1 MLSILGRSARII
13 QAHMCPEEQ
22 RLKVRYSQRFDFCHN
37 ASAKKDLFLRWL
49 LSDPVTE
56 MKPMSDGHDLSTSPA
71 GDTAP
76 MLTPFSVSQNT
87 RNTTCLQDT
96 PNRTAVLPA
105 ETQAPRHVLEQ
116 STPQSRSNVPH
127 MPPSGPRQNRRLAT
141 CYNELSKNFAAM
153 SISTIVP
160 VA

>member
-1 MLSILGRSARII
+1 
-13 QAHMCPEEQ
+13 MCPEEQ

-56 MKPMSDGHDLSTSPA
+56 MKPMSEGHDLATSPA

-76 MLTPFSVSQNT
+76 LLTPFNVTQNT
-87 RNTTCLQDT
+87 RNTTRLQDT
-96 PNRTAVLPA
+96 PNKTAVLPA
-105 ETQAPRHVLEQ
+105 ESQAPRHVLEQ
-116 STPQSRSNVPH
+116 PTPQFRSNAPH
-127 MPPSGPRQNRRLAT
+127 MPPSRPRQNRRLT
-141 CYNELSKNFAAM
+141 NYYNEQSKDFAAM
-153 SISTIVP
+153 STTALVP